1 VKHKK
6 LRHKKYHYHYG
17 LIHRVELLFVEC
29 LMLGLV
35 LGSLGLLAFSLFL
48 SPTEEQLTVIKQI
61 DTFIASLL
69 LVEFSARLVLSKHK
83 SHYLRHNWWYL
94 LAALPVPLS
103 IATGLR
109 SVRLFG
115 FVRMMKVGIHILF
128 EKNLLSQLSKK

>member
-1 VKHKK
+1 
-6 LRHKKYHYHYG
+6 
-17 LIHRVELLFVEC
+17 
-29 LMLGLV
+29 MLGLV